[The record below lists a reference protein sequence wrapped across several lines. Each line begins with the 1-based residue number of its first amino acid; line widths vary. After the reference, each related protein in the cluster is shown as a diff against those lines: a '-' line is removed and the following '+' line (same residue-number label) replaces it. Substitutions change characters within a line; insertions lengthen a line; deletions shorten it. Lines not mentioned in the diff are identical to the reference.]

1 MGICVSSIHRI
12 AEGIEL
18 QDIDWQKDVDQPDDD
33 EAATSF
39 IDIPPSERTAIHKP
53 EDALE
58 HFTGSSLE
66 AQRRELLKTKV
77 DAFLKVVAEKYGL
90 LPGPHIYSEFVFG
103 ENWRALFLKDGLVQ
117 VTWKKDST
125 KYRVL
130 KSLRRAAWIR
140 THLLPEY
147 TATPVAP
154 PRNRETQAALTV
166 AKNRLPAETVEPA
179 DLLQCASDFDTA
191 LKTVASDAATSTRNE
206 DALPLREL
214 LGLNEALQR
223 SRGALGDNLARLYQ
237 LEADIAQGERELHGE
252 EAANDHEK
260 KRCIQERLS
269 QQRDE
274 RTSRLEAAAAN
285 RVALRTQ
292 FSRIRETIARV
303 LNGRASSYVIP

>member
-1 MGICVSSIHRI
+1 MH
-12 AEGIEL
+12 
-18 QDIDWQKDVDQPDDD
+18 
-33 EAATSF
+33 
-39 IDIPPSERTAIHKP
+39 
-53 EDALE
+53 
-58 HFTGSSLE
+58 
-66 AQRRELLKTKV
+66 
-77 DAFLKVVAEKYGL
+77 
-90 LPGPHIYSEFVFG
+90 
-103 ENWRALFLKDGLVQ
+103 LF
-117 VTWKKDST
+117 
-125 KYRVL
+125 
-130 KSLRRAAWIR
+130 
-140 THLLPEY
+140 PEY

-223 SRGALGDNLARLYQ
+223 SRGALGDNRARLYQ

-274 RTSRLEAAAAN
+274 RSSRLEAAAAD
-285 RVALRTQ
+285 REALRTQ
-292 FSRIRETIARV
+292 FSRIRETIDRMLNEDTTLAERLRTLFREQGVTIASV
-303 LNGRASSYVIP
+303 LTALGSSCRPLCWPSKTHSAGVGPHQHQHPPAVVEPLTGSKNNWKTLAGWLKALAGKVAAELPGFIGAIVSWLLKTAGSVAVWLA